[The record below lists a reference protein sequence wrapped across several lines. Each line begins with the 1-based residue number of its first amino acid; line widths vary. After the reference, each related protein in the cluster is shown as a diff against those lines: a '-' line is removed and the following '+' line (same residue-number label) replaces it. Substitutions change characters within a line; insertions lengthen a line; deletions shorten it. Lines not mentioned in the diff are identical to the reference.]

1 MARITVNVVDMGA
14 AAEAGAVR
22 WNIGDTAHILIHS
35 GLPVDEQSA
44 LLAELTR
51 PGELPVILNDLIP
64 AQRVPEGAATPR
76 QSSLATG
83 LRVAAAATS
92 VAAFVSQLTPPGAG

>member
-1 MARITVNVVDMGA
+1 MGA

-22 WNIGDTAHILIHS
+22 YNIGDTAHILIHS

-51 PGELPVILNDLIP
+51 PGELLVILNDLIP
-64 AQRVPEGAATPR
+64 AQRAPEGAATPR
-76 QSSLATG
+76 QSAIAVG
-83 LRVAAAATS
+83 LRIAAAATS
-92 VAAFVSQLTPPGAG
+92 VVAFGSQLAPPGAG